1 MSLCSK
7 SPFNPE
13 WINYY
18 LQLND
23 YLSSFKQ
30 SLPLFLEEN
39 EKAYILANIQSIQN
53 LIHYQIVEIYA
64 DAN

>member
-30 SLPLFLEEN
+30 ALPLFLEES
-39 EKAYILANIQSIQN
+39 EKAYIIACTQSIQN
-53 LIHYQIVEIYA
+53 LIHRQIMEIYA